1 MTVPPSPI
9 HHRRAEALAV
19 AILLLP
25 LVLAAPALIA
35 GWAWSPAANLY
46 TSYPWQGLAADAG
59 PPNPALSDVTQWF
72 HPALLWSGT
81 EIRSGRFPLWVP
93 HAYGGAPFFA
103 NPQAALLFPLTWL
116 AWLLPAAPALTLITA
131 LKLVGAG
138 LAMYWFLR
146 VGLGLCVTAALIGA
160 VGFEFSTT
168 LVGWVGWAFGSTIM
182 FVPLLFGAVERLR
195 ERGRWHWIVVLAL
208 VVALDLFAGYP
219 QSAFHALLAA
229 GAWALA
235 RARSADRWFLVR
247 CLAGAVLGAG
257 LAAVQLL
264 PFLEYAGEST
274 VLAYRRQ
281 WMPAYSVPPA
291 AAITLLMP
299 YAFGSGASSW
309 GRWQFNIVSTYV
321 GLAPLLLA
329 PLGALV
335 GRPRPASRFFLGF
348 VLVVAAVHYGLPGA
362 GEAASLPGLALG
374 TNLRLMPYLLFA
386 IAALGALGV
395 DALAR
400 GELPI
405 RWWPIRSWFI
415 VLAVSGF
422 AWVAAHHGVPGAQSL
437 MWPLWVQF
445 SLALTG
451 LTAAALMALRWGTGG
466 GCVWGPA
473 LVALQV
479 ISVVPPAFAYLPS
492 VSGRWLYPE
501 TPAIAWVRAQPG
513 HARMT
518 MPGHVGVLYDL
529 AEPHGYDG
537 LTPRRIVDLVGSVGT
552 GSALVRGYLQNPLA
566 VVGSEAVSPAAV
578 LTSPVVDLLGVRH
591 VMLPPG
597 STPIWPHLTLGYD
610 GSDARVFVNDRV
622 LSRAFLAFRA
632 RCVDDVTAPRMIR
645 EHSVDLRHEVLLAG
659 CTTPTPS
666 GPPTSAS
673 AEIRA
678 YAPARVRVATH
689 AGSAAYLVLTD
700 TWFPGWRV
708 RVDGRDATLWRAD
721 HAFRAVWLPAGR
733 HEVEFRFEPRSL
745 KVGLL
750 VSVLSAAAA
759 LALLARGRHV
769 PGSA

>member
-46 TSYPWQGLAADAG
+46 TSYPWQGLVADAG

-81 EIRSGRFPLWVP
+81 EIRSGRFPLWMP

-116 AWLLPAAPALTLITA
+116 AWLLPPAPALTLITA

-321 GLAPLLLA
+321 GLVPLLLA

-415 VLAVSGF
+415 VLAVSGL

-466 GCVWGPA
+466 GSVWGPA

-597 STPIWPHLTLGYD
+597 AAPIWPHLTLGYE
-610 GSDARVFVNDRV
+610 GSDARVFVNDRA
-622 LSRAFLAFRA
+622 LPRAFLVFRA
-632 RCVDDVTAPRMIR
+632 RCVDDVTAPRVIR

-678 YAPARVRVATH
+678 YAPTRVRVATQ

-721 HAFRAVWLPAGR
+721 HAFRAVWVPAGR

-759 LALLARGRHV
+759 LALLAPGRHA

>member
-1 MTVPPSPI
+1 
-9 HHRRAEALAV
+9 
-19 AILLLP
+19 
-25 LVLAAPALIA
+25 
-35 GWAWSPAANLY
+35 
-46 TSYPWQGLAADAG
+46 
-59 PPNPALSDVTQWF
+59 
-72 HPALLWSGT
+72 
-81 EIRSGRFPLWVP
+81 
-93 HAYGGAPFFA
+93 
-103 NPQAALLFPLTWL
+103 
-116 AWLLPAAPALTLITA
+116 
-131 LKLVGAG
+131 
-138 LAMYWFLR
+138 
-146 VGLGLCVTAALIGA
+146 
-160 VGFEFSTT
+160 
-168 LVGWVGWAFGSTIM
+168 
-182 FVPLLFGAVERLR
+182 
-195 ERGRWHWIVVLAL
+195 
-208 VVALDLFAGYP
+208 
-219 QSAFHALLAA
+219 
-229 GAWALA
+229 
-235 RARSADRWFLVR
+235 
-247 CLAGAVLGAG
+247 
-257 LAAVQLL
+257 
-264 PFLEYAGEST
+264 
-274 VLAYRRQ
+274 
-281 WMPAYSVPPA
+281 
-291 AAITLLMP
+291 
-299 YAFGSGASSW
+299 
-309 GRWQFNIVSTYV
+309 
-321 GLAPLLLA
+321 
-329 PLGALV
+329 
-335 GRPRPASRFFLGF
+335 
-348 VLVVAAVHYGLPGA
+348 
-362 GEAASLPGLALG
+362 
-374 TNLRLMPYLLFA
+374 
-386 IAALGALGV
+386 V

-422 AWVAAHHGVPGAQSL
+422 AWVAAHHGVPGAQNL
-437 MWPLWVQF
+437 VWPLWAQF

-466 GCVWGPA
+466 GSVWGPA

-518 MPGHVGVLYDL
+518 MPGHIGVLYDL

-597 STPIWPHLTLGYD
+597 AAPIWPHLTLGYE
-610 GSDARVFVNDRV
+610 GSDARVFVNDRA
-622 LSRAFLAFRA
+622 LPRAFLAFRA
-632 RCVDDVTAPRMIR
+632 RCVDDVTAPRVIR

-678 YAPARVRVATH
+678 YAPSRVRVATH

-700 TWFPGWRV
+700 TWFPGWRA
-708 RVDGRDATLWRAD
+708 RVDGRETTLWRAD
-721 HAFRAVWLPAGR
+721 HAFRAVWIPAGR

-759 LALLARGRHV
+759 LALLAPGRRA